1 MKRTILSLPVGLIT
15 FLFGI
20 LVAVRFISPTI
31 EPAIEAPIAAA
42 NTFEIYL
49 ERIEARDENQSNW
62 NINGG
67 YLRMYSSVFLDSNTI
82 LSVYSG
88 DGMHISHDGG
98 RSWECLF
105 RPSGFPPA
113 TKGFSLSSL
122 EFLDSQIGWA
132 SGSCLIS
139 TTDGGQTWTNVK
151 LPEWVDNIKVKFFD
165 RDTGYAA
172 GRGGNCERGSSG
184 CTWLSVFKTSDGGK
198 TWSKSFRYEGIDTP
212 WDIVVV
218 DKNVAMV
225 TAGGGW
231 LHRTTNGGRSWKT
244 VLDDGY
250 GRCMSLSRAS
260 DGRFWLFGKNSI
272 RVSDDLGKTWVEA
285 PNIDS
290 NILNHEWWSA
300 AFTDTGT
307 GVAVSEDA
315 SIVITRD
322 NGRSWKL
329 VPSNLHVN
337 GKIRVPNNPFDEALR
352 GITLSGNKG
361 IILGSQGDYLITIQE

>member
-184 CTWLSVFKTSDGGK
+184 CTCRRERDKMASVI
-198 TWSKSFRYEGIDTP
+198 Y
-212 WDIVVV
+212 
-218 DKNVAMV
+218 
-225 TAGGGW
+225 
-231 LHRTTNGGRSWKT
+231 
-244 VLDDGY
+244 
-250 GRCMSLSRAS
+250 
-260 DGRFWLFGKNSI
+260 
-272 RVSDDLGKTWVEA
+272 
-285 PNIDS
+285 
-290 NILNHEWWSA
+290 
-300 AFTDTGT
+300 
-307 GVAVSEDA
+307 
-315 SIVITRD
+315 
-322 NGRSWKL
+322 
-329 VPSNLHVN
+329 
-337 GKIRVPNNPFDEALR
+337 
-352 GITLSGNKG
+352 
-361 IILGSQGDYLITIQE
+361 